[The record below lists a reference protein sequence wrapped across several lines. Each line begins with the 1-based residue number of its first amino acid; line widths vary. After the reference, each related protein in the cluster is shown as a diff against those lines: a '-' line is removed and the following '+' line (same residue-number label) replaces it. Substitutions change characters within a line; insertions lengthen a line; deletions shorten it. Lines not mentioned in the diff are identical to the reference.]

1 MNDDKIISFSLDS
14 SPVKNQSEFKFQRQ
28 NDRALTHVN
37 SGKEIW
43 FFKNEILKDM
53 KVLEKTLTDKFN
65 LGNIEIKDKMNN
77 LNQNIKTLEIKLK
90 GLVTKITEDNSMKEK
105 MASFDKV
112 KNKLLD
118 NILVNDMK
126 VNSLDREMRQSIVSM
141 NNTLRETVIYAG
153 VIGPSCKFQTFHD
166 FIDYVIN
173 QINILGTY
181 KDKNMMDFTSFKK
194 KIDSSV
200 QGFKL
205 TLDNFMKSSTEL
217 VMDSNNK
224 IDENINKLFHEYD
237 DKIEIIK
244 NDLEETKKNTD
255 NKIDDVE
262 NKLIKEM
269 NKIKTKIVSFEND
282 LNIHLKSFMDFKEDV
297 NKFINESKTKN
308 TTQKN
313 STNKNLETNSINNNK
328 SKINKRKNIIRN
340 EKKEEI
346 KNNNT
351 ENTNKNINLNTF
363 KNLKE
368 FKRQKVHTAGDNKDL
383 ITNSNKDIKDEISK
397 NSNDILEI
405 NNLNKNI
412 DIQVENSN
420 SIDLNKYAKEKIN
433 KGKDYDDSYEYNKK
447 KLILSR
453 FEQEDEKMLSLSP
466 KRKSIKIKNM
476 KNTFNT
482 SNHTNELDNSK
493 MSLKTIDN
501 ANNFE
506 VIKSINVLDESQ
518 QEKYKEKRKEKNPEK
533 SKEKVIEKEKL
544 KEKNINKEKEK
555 ETETEKN
562 KEKEK
567 VNLIIKTPN
576 TAKNIFNKNLKLF
589 KEQNKLWLFDK
600 SKRQY
605 KKQNSINNIK
615 SLNIETNDNKK
626 FQNMLYDRYN
636 INYQK
641 SNKSSA
647 KFKNIIL
654 TMEGTKKMIY
664 ETKDFTKGKNL
675 YHIETLSDKNRKKS
689 YLRERLESCKPFLL
703 KKYYEKNM
711 NIFYPIG
718 KGEPFD
724 FINYKKHRL
733 LLNKSASS
741 NVNIKNKDKNSND
754 YGYNTINAN
763 NYSHSLNITKY
774 NFPNKK
780 RYKSFGEE
788 KSFQTEKN

>member
-141 NNTLRETVIYAG
+141 HNTLRETVIYAG

-224 IDENINKLFHEYD
+224 IDENINKLFREYD
-237 DKIEIIK
+237 GKIEIIK

-255 NKIDDVE
+255 SKIDDVE

-308 TTQKN
+308 TISKN
-313 STNKNLETNSINNNK
+313 STIKNIETNNISINK

-420 SIDLNKYAKEKIN
+420 SIDLNKYVKEKIN
-433 KGKDYDDSYEYNKK
+433 KGKDFDDSYEYNKK

-533 SKEKVIEKEKL
+533 SKEKYIEKEKE
-544 KEKNINKEKEK
+544 KEKNINKEK

-567 VNLIIKTPN
+567 V
-576 TAKNIFNKNLKLF
+576 
-589 KEQNKLWLFDK
+589 
-600 SKRQY
+600 KRAY
-605 KKQNSINNIK
+605 KR
-615 SLNIETNDNKK
+615 L
-626 FQNMLYDRYN
+626 
-636 INYQK
+636 
-641 SNKSSA
+641 
-647 KFKNIIL
+647 
-654 TMEGTKKMIY
+654 
-664 ETKDFTKGKNL
+664 
-675 YHIETLSDKNRKKS
+675 RKKK
-689 YLRERLESCKPFLL
+689 R
-703 KKYYEKNM
+703 
-711 NIFYPIG
+711 
-718 KGEPFD
+718 
-724 FINYKKHRL
+724 
-733 LLNKSASS
+733 
-741 NVNIKNKDKNSND
+741 
-754 YGYNTINAN
+754 TI
-763 NYSHSLNITKY
+763 
-774 NFPNKK
+774 
-780 RYKSFGEE
+780 
-788 KSFQTEKN
+788 

>member
-308 TTQKN
+308 TIQKN
-313 STNKNLETNSINNNK
+313 STIKNIETNNISINK

-420 SIDLNKYAKEKIN
+420 SIDLNKYVKEKIN

-447 KLILSR
+447 
-453 FEQEDEKMLSLSP
+453 
-466 KRKSIKIKNM
+466 N
-476 KNTFNT
+476 
-482 SNHTNELDNSK
+482 
-493 MSLKTIDN
+493 
-501 ANNFE
+501 
-506 VIKSINVLDESQ
+506 
-518 QEKYKEKRKEKNPEK
+518 
-533 SKEKVIEKEKL
+533 
-544 KEKNINKEKEK
+544 
-555 ETETEKN
+555 
-562 KEKEK
+562 
-567 VNLIIKTPN
+567 
-576 TAKNIFNKNLKLF
+576 
-589 KEQNKLWLFDK
+589 
-600 SKRQY
+600 
-605 KKQNSINNIK
+605 
-615 SLNIETNDNKK
+615 
-626 FQNMLYDRYN
+626 
-636 INYQK
+636 
-641 SNKSSA
+641 
-647 KFKNIIL
+647 
-654 TMEGTKKMIY
+654 
-664 ETKDFTKGKNL
+664 
-675 YHIETLSDKNRKKS
+675 
-689 YLRERLESCKPFLL
+689 
-703 KKYYEKNM
+703 
-711 NIFYPIG
+711 
-718 KGEPFD
+718 
-724 FINYKKHRL
+724 
-733 LLNKSASS
+733 
-741 NVNIKNKDKNSND
+741 
-754 YGYNTINAN
+754 
-763 NYSHSLNITKY
+763 
-774 NFPNKK
+774 
-780 RYKSFGEE
+780 
-788 KSFQTEKN
+788 